1 MGVHVVFVSCAL
13 QEKLEPMIH
22 TVHRRR
28 NQGEVPGA
36 HAPPPPPSWE
46 GGQCPHSQIHA
57 YPCCTRPN
65 YEISYKV

>member
-36 HAPPPPPSWE
+36 HAPPPPTQLGRGAVPP
-46 GGQCPHSQIHA
+46 QPD
-57 YPCCTRPN
+57 PCLSML
-65 YEISYKV
+65 Y